1 MAQVNPDI
9 PVIGNP
15 VATEDPKVKNALEA
29 IVNAL
34 NAIDN
39 ANIASNADINGAKL
53 LAGSINTTQIAD
65 AAITSAKIA
74 PNAVSVLGTAAPTSS
89 ILQFA
94 GTSAPSGWL
103 FCDGTAVSRSTYAD
117 LFNAVG
123 TAYGEG
129 NGSTTFNL
137 PDLRGRVPVG
147 RDTGQTEFDTR
158 GETGGS
164 KTHTLTESEMPVHT
178 HSVSGSTTSAGSHSH
193 SGSALSAGGHSHSYD
208 DGYVSLTT
216 NSQRG
221 TASPTASTVTSITN
235 TDQTR
240 TTVMGG
246 AHTHTLSINSDG
258 SHSHSINAS
267 AGSTGGGSAHNN
279 LQPYVVVN
287 YIIKV

>member
-53 LAGSINTTQIAD
+53 LAGSVNTTQLAD
-65 AAITSAKIA
+65 AAITAAKIA
-74 PNAVSVLGTAAPTSS
+74 PGAVSQSGTAAPVAS

-94 GTSAPSGWL
+94 GSTAPSGWII
-103 FCDGTAVSRSTYAD
+103 CDGAAVSRSTYSD
-117 LFNAVG
+117 LFTAIG

-137 PDLRGRVPVG
+137 PNLKGRVPVG
-147 RDTGQTEFDTR
+147 LDSSQTEFDAR
-158 GETGGS
+158 GETGGA
-164 KTHTLTESEMPVHT
+164 KTHTLTSSEIASHNHSISLTSGSGGTHNHTVTDNTIQSWVSGQRGTATPTGTTVLSLTEGSTTQTTSSHTGHT
-178 HSVSGSTTSAGSHSH
+178 HSVSGSSS
-193 SGSALSAGGHSHSYD
+193 SAGG
-208 DGYVSLTT
+208 
-216 NSQRG
+216 
-221 TASPTASTVTSITN
+221 
-235 TDQTR
+235 
-240 TTVMGG
+240 GG
-246 AHTHTLSINSDG
+246 
-258 SHSHSINAS
+258 
-267 AGSTGGGSAHNN
+267 AHNN

-287 YIIKV
+287 YIIKT

>member
-1 MAQVNPDI
+1 MPQVNPDI
-9 PVIGNP
+9 PIIGNP
-15 VATEDPKVKNALEA
+15 VATEDPKVKNALET
-29 IVNAL
+29 IVSAL
-34 NAIDN
+34 NALDN

-53 LAGSINTTQIAD
+53 LNGSVATGKIAD
-65 AAITSAKIA
+65 AAITAEKIA
-74 PNAVSVLGTAAPTSS
+74 PNAISVIGTAAPTSS

-158 GETGGS
+158 GETGGV
-164 KTHTLTESEMPVHT
+164 KTHTLTSTEIPGHT
-178 HSVSGSTTSAGSHSH
+178 HSGSS
-193 SGSALSAGGHSHSYD
+193 LS
-208 DGYVSLTT
+208 T
-216 NSQRG
+216 NS
-221 TASPTASTVTSITN
+221 T
-235 TDQTR
+235 
-240 TTVMGG
+240 G
-246 AHTHTLSINSDG
+246 AHTHAVGSFTLNYQTGATQAFPAFAGNTSGGGATG
-258 SHSHSINAS
+258 SAGAHSHTVSGNT
-267 AGSTGGGSAHNN
+267 GSTGGSGAHNN